1 MAAKVSTLWFARRPR
16 DVRGL
21 VLDSAATESL
31 ATAFHSEPLPPAHPA
46 TVADT
51 AALIPGDL
59 LVGVYGDLAFVATTE
74 LQTHSPAST
83 DEHWLQTV
91 PAAEVYLL
99 STDPDAGIGA
109 FAIWVDGKLRRAFAG
124 DPVTILEDVGV
135 PEPFEGPFW
144 AGERPLVY
152 APGAVADAQDLPF
165 HPQELAEDSF
175 RAWLGFRFTRPFA
188 ADDVDPATI
197 PAVLYTHNPPP
208 ERPSAPS
215 VEVDGDESGDPA
227 AEAGDAEASDTGEV
241 VGGSPAG
248 DSEAASA
255 DAGTPTADAA
265 PIAEPTPAD
274 ATEPT
279 PSTEEPQRVGSRLAR
294 WFGFTPK

>member
-16 DVRGL
+16 DARGL

-91 PAAEVYLL
+91 PAGEVYLL
-99 STDPDAGIGA
+99 STDPEAGVGA

-152 APGAVADAQDLPF
+152 APGAVADPQDLPF

-208 ERPSAPS
+208 ERPSAPAVEADS
-215 VEVDGDESGDPA
+215 VAEAGEVDGASRADETL
-227 AEAGDAEASDTGEV
+227 DAGEV
-241 VGGSPAG
+241 VGGSPDE
-248 DSEAASA
+248 DSSS
-255 DAGTPTADAA
+255 DTPAVDAA
-265 PIAEPTPAD
+265 PTAEPAIAD
-274 ATEPT
+274 ATEPP
-279 PSTEEPQRVGSRLAR
+279 PSAEEPQRVGSRLAR